1 MTDKL
6 TAAGIEVPLEL
17 ATYRARWRDRASLG
31 MQLCWADAAIR
42 ALEDLLVD
50 ATNELR
56 RGNHMYAE
64 LTDKYT
70 EALMR
75 AENAE
80 GEA

>member
-1 MTDKL
+1 MT
-6 TAAGIEVPLEL
+6 IL
-17 ATYRARWRDRASLG
+17 AY
-31 MQLCWADAAIR
+31 
-42 ALEDLLVD
+42 
-50 ATNELR
+50 
-56 RGNHMYAE
+56 GNHMYAE